1 MGLRRATIAKIV
13 TTAFNVLGDI
23 PETVTYRRSTSTYVP
38 STGTNT
44 VVNTDTSV
52 SMVFTSYN
60 AYEIDR
66 VNITALDIKGLME
79 SRLIS
84 VTPNVTT
91 DKIVRSSKV
100 YNILSVKLDPS
111 NSLYTFQL
119 RAV

>member
-1 MGLRRATIAKIV
+1 MALRKATIAKIV

-23 PETVTYRRSTSTYVP
+23 PETVTYRRATSTYTP

-52 SMVFTSYN
+52 SMVFAAYN
-60 AYEIDR
+60 SYEIDR

-79 SRLIS
+79 SRYIT

-91 DKIVRSSKV
+91 DKIIRNSKV
-100 YNILSVKLDPS
+100 YNILAVKLDPS
-111 NSLYTFQL
+111 SSLYTFQL